1 MSCILC
7 SSNAYQELRTIKEY
21 KIVKCAQ
28 CTFVY
33 AHPLPKMDELTK
45 IYSQHIPEKF
55 KPHKGLVRRYK
66 YYFLTRSIKKHFP
79 KDKQIRLLEIGCSY
93 GRLLSSLQLDKQFK
107 AIGIDLT
114 DVSLK
119 YARRLGLNVLKGT
132 LESQAFANESYDV
145 VVALQTIE
153 HVLDPIRLLTEINRI
168 LSKGGIFVATVPCV
182 THIKAKIAGMKWKY
196 YAPPG
201 HLWYFSPRTF
211 KLLFSKTGFQPVTVT
226 CFFRKAYLK
235 IIAKKAV
242 IPT

>member
-7 SSNAYQELRTIKEY
+7 SSNEYKELRTIKEY

-28 CTFVY
+28 CTLVY
-33 AHPLPKMDELTK
+33 TQPLPKIDELIK
-45 IYSQHIPEKF
+45 KYSQHIPEKF
-55 KPHKGLVRRYK
+55 KSHKGLVRKYR
-66 YYFLTRSIKKHFP
+66 YYFLTRSIKKHFQ
-79 KDKQIRLLEIGCSY
+79 KDKYIRLLEIGCSY

-107 AIGIDLT
+107 ATGIDLT

-119 YARRLGLNVLKGT
+119 YARSLGLNVLKGT
-132 LESQAFANESYDV
+132 LGSQAFPNESYDV

-153 HVLDPIRLLTEINRI
+153 HVLDPISELTEINRI
-168 LSKGGIFVATVPCV
+168 LSKKGIFVATVPCV
-182 THIKAKIAGMKWKY
+182 THIKSKIAGMKWKY

-211 KLLFSKTGFQPVTVT
+211 KLLLSKTGFQPVTVT

-235 IIAKKAV
+235 IIAKKAI